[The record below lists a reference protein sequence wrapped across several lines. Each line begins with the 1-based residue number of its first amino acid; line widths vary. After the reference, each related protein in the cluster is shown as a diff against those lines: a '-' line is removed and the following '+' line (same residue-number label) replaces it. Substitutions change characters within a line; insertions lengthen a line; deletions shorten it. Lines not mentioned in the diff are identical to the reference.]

1 MKSVL
6 SFIIGAAVSSAV
18 SVFVSS
24 KIFKKKYELV
34 AQKEIEEYKEYVK
47 KNILRGD
54 SLEEHDRKIVVDA
67 INDFLDKNGIV
78 LEKLTYDDV
87 CGISRDGAILY
98 SNEPDSSISED
109 NLTEEE
115 KEEMRINYAKLAKE
129 YGYEDEDDDE
139 ELIKAVRAREKKKGV
154 SYDSCNPDI
163 QVITEEEFET
173 LVGGDTCEYDTETVY
188 YQYEENVFMNMGGN
202 IVDEDDLGGLDMF
215 VSYGVGDIIYIKNKS
230 AKILYEVEIV

>member
-1 MKSVL
+1 MKSVI

-24 KIFKKKYELV
+24 KVLKKKYELV
-34 AQKEIEEYKEYVK
+34 AQKEIDTYKEYVK

-109 NLTEEE
+109 DLSEEE
-115 KEEMRINYAKLAKE
+115 KEEMRINYAKLAKD

-139 ELIKAVRAREKKKGV
+139 ELLKAVRLREKKKGV

-163 QVITEEEFET
+163 QIVTEEEYET
-173 LVGGDTCEYDTETVY
+173 LVGSDTCEYDTETVY

-230 AKILYEVEIV
+230 AKILYEVEVV